1 MPDGVDT
8 ADARERDALIGRL
21 AQSSSLATPSH
32 WTVESVFDLVFYRMT
47 GGELFPT
54 GHMAQVR

>member
-1 MPDGVDT
+1 
-8 ADARERDALIGRL
+8 
-21 AQSSSLATPSH
+21 
-32 WTVESVFDLVFYRMT
+32 MT